1 MKFERTEVRTGIFF
15 VASFAKQLLLGVV
28 LFLTAPGLF
37 RPLKEFEVFFDN
49 AGGLKPGAS
58 VNLGGR
64 KIGQVLEIE
73 SPVPKVLRPTQHPD
87 YEVLVKIQVD
97 RNAKVYRDAVARMGA
112 TGLLAEMMVDFVQ
125 YVEEAGLAQRGD
137 TFIGERQPE
146 HSPRS
151 PPSAIK
157 TLEPAAAAA
166 ESTLKDLKVTIS
178 TLNTFFGQGSDLQAS
193 IANIRRVGENIAVL
207 TNRLTARSAWRS
219 RNVRAMT
226 GKLASEEGPLNQT
239 LKKARDAMDQ
249 LGKDKALEASSRTS
263 KAATARL
270 NALLSGVQPQLTQTA
285 TNVEQLTD
293 TLKRQ
298 PWRVIFPVTKKYP
311 EDDLPKTT
319 ATPAPPKP
327 KPTPAPRKAVRAPAG
342 N

>member
-15 VASFAKQLLLGVV
+15 VATFGLLLGVV

-49 AGGLKPGAS
+49 AGGLKPGAA

-97 RNAKVYRDAVARMGA
+97 KNARVYRDAVARMGA
-112 TGLLAEMMVDFVQ
+112 FGLLAEMMVDFVQ
-125 YVEEAGLAQRGD
+125 GNEESGLAQRGD
-137 TFIGERQPE
+137 TFIGERQPDVG
-146 HSPRS
+146 SVAAK
-151 PPSAIK
+151 AIK
-157 TLEPAAAAA
+157 TLEPVAAAA

-178 TLNTFFGQGSDLQAS
+178 TLNGFFGQGSDLQAS

-207 TNRLTARSAWRS
+207 TNKDGTLGLALE
-219 RNVRAMT
+219 NVRAMT
-226 GKLASEEGPLNQT
+226 EKLAAEDGPLNQT
-239 LKKARDAMDQ
+239 LKKARDAMEQ
-249 LGKDKALEASSRTS
+249 LSKDKALQKAIANLRDSS
-263 KAATARL
+263 ARL
-270 NALLSGVQPQLTQTA
+270 ESILSDVKPKLSQTA
-285 TNVEQLTD
+285 TNAEQLTD

-311 EDDLPKTT
+311 EDNLPK
-319 ATPAPPKP
+319 ATPT
-327 KPTPAPRKAVRAPAG
+327 PTPPPRKAVRVTPKQ
-342 N
+342 

>member
-15 VASFAKQLLLGVV
+15 VATFGLLLGVV

-112 TGLLAEMMVDFVQ
+112 NGLLAEMMVDFVQ
-125 YVEEAGLAQRGD
+125 GNEESGLAQRGD
-137 TFIGERQPE
+137 TFIGERQPDVG
-146 HSPRS
+146 SVAAK
-151 PPSAIK
+151 AIK
-157 TLEPAAAAA
+157 TLEPVAAAA

-178 TLNTFFGQGSDLQAS
+178 TLNGFFGQGSDLQAS

-207 TNRLTARSAWRS
+207 TNKDGTLGLALENIRG
-219 RNVRAMT
+219 MT
-226 GKLASEEGPLNQT
+226 EKLASEDGPLNQT

-249 LGKDKALEASSRTS
+249 LGKDKALEKTLANA

-270 NALLSGVQPQLTQTA
+270 NALLGGVQPQLTQTA

-311 EDDLPKTT
+311 EDDLPKP
-319 ATPAPPKP
+319 TPTPPPKAKP
-327 KPTPAPRKAVRAPAG
+327 KPTPAPRKAVRADTS

>member
-15 VASFAKQLLLGVV
+15 IATFGLLLGVV

-64 KIGQVLEIE
+64 KIGQVIAIE

-87 YEVLVKIQVD
+87 YEVLVKIRVD
-97 RNAKVYRDAVARMGA
+97 RNAKVYRDAVARMA
-112 TGLLAEMMVDFVQ
+112 ANGLLAEMMIDFVQ
-125 YVEEAGLAQRGD
+125 GNEESGLAQRGD
-137 TFIGERQPE
+137 TFIGERQLDV
-146 HSPRS
+146 SS
-151 PPSAIK
+151 VAAKAIK
-157 TLEPAAAAA
+157 TLEPVAAAA

-178 TLNTFFGQGSDLQAS
+178 TLNAFFGQGSDLQAS

-207 TNRLTARSAWRS
+207 TNKDGTLGLALE
-219 RNVRAMT
+219 NIRAMT
-226 GKLASEEGPLNQT
+226 EKLASEDGPLNQT
-239 LKKARDAMDQ
+239 LRKARDAMEQ
-249 LGKDKALEASSRTS
+249 LSKDKALEKTLANMR
-263 KAATARL
+263 AATARL
-270 NALLSGVQPQLTQTA
+270 ESLLAGVQPKLSQTA

-311 EDDLPKTT
+311 EDEARNAA
-319 ATPAPPKP
+319 ATRPAP
-327 KPTPAPRKAVRAPAG
+327 KPTPPPRRAVRVKKTK
-342 N
+342 